1 MCAVQSLFELGDVF
15 PLRNQF
21 GEGKD
26 IDIDSGTGTE
36 IPPFGRGKCHFGMV
50 KCIWFRILT
59 K

>member
-1 MCAVQSLFELGDVF
+1 MF